1 MRRGVAQI
9 IAHAIYDAGAT
20 VVTHVPG
27 FGGTQVFDALGEIS
41 PRSHPNSFHEE
52 VAYSIAYGASLVGHR
67 SATVIKAHGL
77 AKAANSVVDSLSA
90 GTTAGF
96 VIIVIDDKLG
106 KHSDS
111 ILDIAAFV
119 RGLGIPHRTLQVQ
132 DTYRQVLDAFSWSEA
147 LQLPV
152 VLLVD
157 ADDMDRAGTYTP
169 APNRLSPPAY
179 QRDVARHVLCPPLA
193 DYQHRVLTAKVSG
206 QDWWK
211 LEKPALPTI
220 PDALPE
226 VWQPPIRLYS
236 PVFEVFQR
244 LRGEIVTGD
253 TGVSALFAFPPY
265 NCVDI
270 CTYMGGSVPLA
281 IGAGL
286 AGRQNVWAVT
296 GDFSFI
302 AAGYLGLLEAVQR
315 DIPLKVLVFHNRRA
329 QTTGGQPIPD
339 GVLQR
344 ILVGYESHVRR
355 ISNPQ
360 DAGEIEA
367 VLGEAS
373 SAQELR
379 IVVADY
385 GEG

>member
-1 MRRGVAQI
+1 MRKSVAQI
-9 IAHAIYDAGAT
+9 IAQAICDAGAG
-20 VVTHVPG
+20 VVTNVPG
-27 FGGTQVFDALGEIS
+27 FGGTQIFDAFREIS
-41 PRSHPNSFHEE
+41 GRSHPNSFHEE
-52 VAYSIAYGASLVGHR
+52 VAYSIAHGASLVGQR
-67 SATVIKAHGL
+67 SATVIKAHGF
-77 AKAANSVVDSLSA
+77 AKAANSVADSLIA

-96 VIIVIDDKLG
+96 AILVPDDKLG

-119 RGLGIPHRTLQVQ
+119 RGIGIPHRTLQVQ
-132 DTYRQVLDAFSWSEA
+132 DVYRHVLDAFSWSEA

-157 ADDMDRAGTYTP
+157 ADDVDQMGRYTSVQDST
-169 APNRLSPPAY
+169 SPPTY
-179 QRDVARHVLCPPLA
+179 QRDVIQHMPGPLLA
-193 DYQHRVLTAKVSG
+193 GYQYRVLAAKVSG
-206 QDWWK
+206 QDWRE

-226 VWQPPIRLYS
+226 AWQPLARQYTPL
-236 PVFEVFQR
+236 FEVFQT
-244 LRGEIVTGD
+244 LRGEVVTGD
-253 TGVSALFAFPPY
+253 TGVSTLFAFPPY
-265 NCVDI
+265 NCADI

-281 IGAGL
+281 IGAYL
-286 AGRQNVWAVT
+286 AGRRNIWAVT

-302 AAGYLGLLEAVQR
+302 AAGHLGLLEAVQR
-315 DIPLKVLVFHNRRA
+315 DIPLKVLIFYNRRA

-339 GVLQR
+339 GVLER
-344 ILVGYESHVRR
+344 ILGRYESYVRH
-355 ISNPQ
+355 INNPQ
-360 DAGEIEA
+360 DAREIEA

-385 GEG
+385 VEG